1 MKKQLIAAG
10 VTASVAVAGLTG
22 LSMASAATQSN
33 SASNNPMSSLVSA
46 LATKFNLKTSD
57 VQAVFDEQ
65 HTQMEAQ
72 RNSEVKTKL
81 AQLVKDGKLTQAQ
94 ADAITAKRSELQ
106 KQRDSNRASMDG
118 KTHAERKTAM
128 DTERSALDTWFS
140 DNDIST
146 DYRYLVFGGGRGHG
160 GPGGPGG
167 PDSSTSDS
175 TPDQSTNMSTN
186 SSSGSN

>member
-140 DNDIST
+140 DNNIST

-160 GPGGPGG
+160 GPGGS
-167 PDSSTSDS
+167 DSSTSDS
-175 TPDQSTNMSTN
+175 TPDQSTNMSTD